1 MRFPRILA
9 VLVFL
14 FIGLLWSPTV
24 IAGTAVSDSHDSDH
38 PATHETSHDS
48 KHTSDDSGH
57 HGHANLGQTLPL
69 WSCIPFAC
77 MLLSIALMPLLLPNF
92 WHHHF
97 GKVSAFWAASL
108 GFPFLWFF
116 RGDAVYEILHIILA
130 DYVPFIILLWSLYT
144 ISGGILLRGSL
155 RGTPIVNTTMLII
168 GAVLASWMGTTGAA
182 MLLIRPF
189 LRANNYRKN
198 RTFMVVFFIFLVAN
212 VGGSLTPLGDPPLF
226 LGYLHGVTFFWTFKI
241 MPHMLVV
248 AVLLLIIYF
257 FMDSYFYR
265 KEKSTVP
272 KEEAKEPLKLEGTY
286 NFLFLAGVVGAVL
299 MSGMVDLGEF
309 TTFGVHRAIQ
319 DWLRDGLLILLGIG
333 SLIAT
338 PIQLREDNDFTWFP
352 IIEVAYLF
360 IGIFITMIPCLLI
373 LKAGTHGQLAFLI
386 NMVQEPHHYFWV
398 TGILSSFLD
407 NAPTYLTFF
416 NTALGSFYSGLTE
429 SQAVPLLMT
438 ENAIYLKAISSAAVF
453 FGACSYIGNA
463 PNFMVRSIAEEAGT
477 PMPSFFGY
485 ILKYALV
492 FLIPIFI
499 IVSFIFF

>member
-1 MRFPRILA
+1 MRFPRRMA

-14 FIGLLWSPTV
+14 FICLSWFPTV
-24 IAGTAVSDSHDSDH
+24 SAGTPASDSHDAEH
-38 PATHETSHDS
+38 ATQNDTSHDS
-48 KHTSDDSGH
+48 AHGSTESAH
-57 HGHANLGQTLPL
+57 QGHANLGETLPL

-108 GFPFLWFF
+108 GIPFLWVFK
-116 RGDAVYEILHIILA
+116 GDAFYEILHIILA

-155 RGTPIVNTTMLII
+155 RGTPTVNTIMLII

-212 VGGSLTPLGDPPLF
+212 IGGSLTPLGDPPLF
-226 LGYLHGVTFFWTFKI
+226 LGYLHGVSFFWTFKI
-241 MPHMLVV
+241 MPHMVV
-248 AVLLLIIYF
+248 MAVLLLIVYF
-257 FMDSYFYR
+257 VLDTYFYR
-265 KEKSTVP
+265 KEKVTVP

-286 NFLFLAGVVGAVL
+286 NFLFLAGVVGSVL
-299 MSGMVDLGEF
+299 MSGMIDLGEI
-309 TTFGVHRAIQ
+309 TTLGIHRAIQ
-319 DWLRDGLLILLGIG
+319 DWLRDGLLILLGAG

-338 PIQLREDNDFTWFP
+338 PIPLREDNDFTWFP

-386 NMVQEPHHYFWV
+386 TMVKEPVHYFWI
-398 TGILSSFLD
+398 TGALSSFLD

-438 ENAIYLKAISSAAVF
+438 ENAIYLKAISAGAVF

-463 PNFMVRSIAEEAGT
+463 PNFMVRSIAEESGT

-492 FLIPIFI
+492 FLVPIFL